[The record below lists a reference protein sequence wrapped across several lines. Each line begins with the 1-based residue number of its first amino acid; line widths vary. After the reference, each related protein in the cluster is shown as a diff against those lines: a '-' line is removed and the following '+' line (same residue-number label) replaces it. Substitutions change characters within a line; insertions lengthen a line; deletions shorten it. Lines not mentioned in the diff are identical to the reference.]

1 MKKFTYILAIL
12 LTMGLTAGALTG
24 CTQEDVDLVFDVAEA
39 LLAEPEMEEAA
50 ETDPVENSVVSPDL
64 TPDAPPAGEPEPEK
78 TQEPEKEPVENPP
91 AVPEEV
97 PSEEADVPAEEIDVP
112 AEEAPQTAPQEV
124 AYGEF
129 YYDVENVVLY
139 LDTYGELP
147 ENYITKSE
155 ARELGWEGGSVEHYQ
170 DGAAIGGDRFGNREG
185 LLPAGSWIEC
195 DIDTEDENSRG
206 AKRLVFNL
214 EDGLYYFTDDHYE
227 SFVEVVVDENGEI
240 VYKE

>member
-1 MKKFTYILAIL
+1 MKKIVCLLTIL
-12 LTMGLTAGALTG
+12 LTVSLWS
-24 CTQEDVDLVFDVAEA
+24 CSQEEVDLVLDVAEA
-39 LLAEPEMEEAA
+39 LLAEGETTEDTASEETGQETEKPAEEVPAEVPEEQQE
-50 ETDPVENSVVSPDL
+50 
-64 TPDAPPAGEPEPEK
+64 EPEPAK
-78 TQEPEKEPVENPP
+78 TE
-91 AVPEEV
+91 
-97 PSEEADVPAEEIDVP
+97 PAEDP
-112 AEEAPQTAPQEV
+112 APQTDPQTV

-147 ENYITKSE
+147 DNYITKNE
-155 ARELGWEGGSVEHYQ
+155 ARDLGWNGGSVENYQ

-185 LLPAGSWIEC
+185 LLPDGSWVEC

-227 SFVEVVVDENGEI
+227 SFVEVVVDENGEVI
-240 VYKE
+240 YK